1 MKIEGRTTMMPRHRI
16 AGLLFLG
23 LTAALARA
31 ACAASSP
38 DDFLVVDGDKHPFD
52 ELVPISV
59 DLDKDG
65 KNETIQPRTYSKP
78 RDRQD
83 YADVWIAFDLRRATG
98 KTQKDIFRYLYGN
111 EHSHSWIWALK
122 PAGDV
127 NRDGTLDLV
136 FYTGDDTTDEMV
148 FLLQKGSRFEARS
161 SGSILCDCFIGRDY
175 NVTATGS
182 YDLETKTQAP
192 DRTVARWNPQRERY
206 EGTELHWVSAP
217 KVEIRTEPRS
227 AAPSVFTLGKDDAV
241 LVVFE
246 QGRPVREGTWLKVES
261 EYGSGWVERDALVS
275 SSHLTQP

>member
-1 MKIEGRTTMMPRHRI
+1 MMPRHRI
-16 AGLLFLG
+16 AGLLFFG

-31 ACAASSP
+31 AYAASSP

-65 KNETIQPRTYSKP
+65 KKDTIQPRTYSSKP
-78 RDRQD
+78 GDGQARTDL
-83 YADVWIAFDLRRATG
+83 WITFDLRLATG
-98 KTQKDIFRYLYGN
+98 KTQKDIFRYRYGN
-111 EHSHSWIWALK
+111 DRSHYWVWVLK
-122 PAGDV
+122 PAGDA
-127 NRDGTLDLV
+127 NRDGKLDLV

-161 SGSILCDCFIGRDY
+161 SGSILCGHCFIDTGY
-175 NVTATGS
+175 NVKATGS
-182 YDLETKTQAP
+182 FDGGTKIQP
-192 DRTVARWNPQRERY
+192 PNRIIARWNPQREHY
-206 EGTELHWVSAP
+206 EGTELYWVSAP

-275 SSHLTQP
+275 SSHLTRP